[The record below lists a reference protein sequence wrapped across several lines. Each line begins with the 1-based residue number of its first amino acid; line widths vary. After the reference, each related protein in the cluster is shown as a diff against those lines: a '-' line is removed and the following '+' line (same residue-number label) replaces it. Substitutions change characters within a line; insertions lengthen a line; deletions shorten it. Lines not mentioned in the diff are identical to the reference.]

1 MKNYLDFEKDIKT
14 LEEDIEK
21 LKDPFNKEGIS
32 EVNTEKIHQ
41 LQNEVDNKLKSLYSN
56 LNEWQKTQVA
66 RHEER
71 PKSNFF
77 IKNLF

>member
-41 LQNEVDNKLKSLYSN
+41 LQNI
-56 LNEWQKTQVA
+56 
-66 RHEER
+66 HR
-71 PKSNFF
+71 PKYFNYMRRP
-77 IKNLF
+77 LRTLQPT